1 MEDLFTALALVF
13 VIEGVLYALF
23 PTKMRQL
30 IVKMVDVPDKSLRN
44 SGLIATAIGV
54 ALVWLIRG

>member
-1 MEDLFTALALVF
+1 
-13 VIEGVLYALF
+13 
-23 PTKMRQL
+23 MRQL